1 MLRDTE
7 YSKRETK
14 STIDDSQ
21 ATDATFDAEPT
32 VPETPT
38 AIVETPAQAPE
49 KKKAGRGAK
58 SAKDAKTPK
67 PVKATRARKA
77 AKAEESV
84 ASAPV
89 VAAETVAKSATAAK
103 APKPTKATR
112 ARKIGK
118 SEEVVAPVPEE
129 AAEPVAKTARKGKLA
144 STVKAEKLA
153 KPTKTVAPA
162 KVAKSTGTPKRAKA
176 EKATETAKPATVAK
190 SPTKVAKAAP
200 ATAAKKAAPVAIAG
214 RDKGARYTTNELSSA
229 VRKAG
234 LTIEF
239 TPVVMASVNIGR
251 GPAKE
256 FKVDAMVA
264 RLRGSNGGLISER
277 GPGTPLYND
286 AESLAAVEIFEKFR
300 GRTFHNKLKVEIL

>member
-1 MLRDTE
+1 MT
-7 YSKRETK
+7 
-14 STIDDSQ
+14 DDSQ

-32 VPETPT
+32 VHETPT

-58 SAKDAKTPK
+58 SAKAAKTPK

-89 VAAETVAKSATAAK
+89 VAAETVAKSAKAAK
-103 APKPTKATR
+103 APKPAKATR

-118 SEEVVAPVPEE
+118 SEEVVAPAPEE
-129 AAEPVAKTARKGKLA
+129 VAKPVAKTARKGKLA
-144 STVKAEKLA
+144 STVKAA
-153 KPTKTVAPA
+153 KPATPTKAVTPV
-162 KVAKSTGTPKRAKA
+162 KVAKSAGTAKRAKA
-176 EKATETAKPATVAK
+176 EKTAEAAKPAKVAK

-200 ATAAKKAAPVAIAG
+200 VAIGG
-214 RDKGARYTTNELSSA
+214 RDKGERYTTNELSSA
-229 VRKAG
+229 TRKAG

-239 TPVVMASVNIGR
+239 TPVVMAPANIGR

-264 RLRGSNGGLISER
+264 RLRGSNGGLINER
-277 GPGTPLYND
+277 GPGTTLYND